1 MKCTCSIKTHNTHM
15 SIQSKY
21 TDVNIIP
28 LAWASSQ
35 TPVIGHCAHMLMWLA
50 VTVSAVH
57 RAVMWTQK
65 SSCSY
70 HRYEYRCYYLTLFSL
85 LSAVISFVRSFW
97 KSWWHLL
104 GFIIWANSELL
115 NALNLPND
123 DDLAAQKQV
132 IFFIY
137 FPCCVCSH
145 SVKADLHFC
154 VERMD
159 VVRHRL
165 CAVADLRGFQKL

>member
-1 MKCTCSIKTHNTHM
+1 M

-28 LAWASSQ
+28 LACWASSQ
-35 TPVIGHCAHMLMWLA
+35 THVIGHCAHMLMWLA

-85 LSAVISFVRSFW
+85 LSAVISFVLSFW

-104 GFIIWANSELL
+104 GFIIWANSDLL

-132 IFFIY
+132 IFSFI
-137 FPCCVCSH
+137 FP
-145 SVKADLHFC
+145 AA
-154 VERMD
+154 
-159 VVRHRL
+159 
-165 CAVADLRGFQKL
+165 CAVTRLRLIYTSVLSAWMWSGTGFVRSQTCAAFKNCNCTSALH